1 MYNGKDSA
9 QVTGALTRSKFS
21 TSIEPVQ
28 KSLHRLEESVD
39 RILNQFSPILGPD
52 RPTNECATPKEDAP
66 QCDYEH
72 FISLTAAKIHAAC
85 ERIDLVCDR
94 SVI

>member
-1 MYNGKDSA
+1 MYEGKGN

-21 TSIEPVQ
+21 ASVEPVQ
-28 KSLHRLEESVD
+28 KALQRLEEAVD
-39 RILNQFSPILGPD
+39 HIYNQFAPILGPD
-52 RPTNECATPKEDAP
+52 RPTSCANEKVDAP

-72 FISLTAAKIHAAC
+72 FVSSTCAKIHAAC